1 MRTNKFL
8 SWAALIFGVVYF
20 FYETWYHISYDQSSL
35 ALTADY
41 ISVFLLLFAGIVN
54 LRIKKGIGLLC
65 GAWGYTFCIMYR
77 AFIWRIEAIEA
88 QELPHYEYLQVKVLI
103 LALIVSFPAFIVSLV
118 KSFPNKNPTL

>member
-54 LRIKKGIGLLC
+54 LRIKKGIGLFC

-77 AFIWRIEAIEA
+77 AFIWRMEA
-88 QELPHYEYLQVKVLI
+88 QNLENHETTVLNVLL
-103 LALIVSFPAFIVSLV
+103 LALAVSFPAFVICLI
-118 KSFPNKNPTL
+118 KSIPNKNPN